1 VVTNGKN
8 GAWYRLK
15 GCGSYGQGFPL
26 EDLFPETKK
35 LERQDVKI
43 VTGCF
48 TGEAAALRE
57 LHMTEIVNTLLEDH
71 GLVGGN
77 IPLGY
82 WNYCVPHNPPVTVND
97 TPDIPKVCALFR
109 TLGDKR
115 FGTHMITGLE
125 RLLPLV
131 VPGFLAEELLDK
143 FPASRMDASVP
154 GGVLRTH
161 QHIFDHVR
169 LNKGDAA
176 SPPSDEGLINL
187 VGFMLPERVPEGGA
201 PSGCGISNHHTAVW
215 DTAAES
221 LSTVMSHGPGQAGS
235 DFLAHVVWHLGREAG
250 NVRKIMNEND
260 IMWGYFFDH
269 NPNEAHNNSDPS
281 NLVLLPK
288 GTNGGQLL
296 APIDFDMCYTRSS
309 FLIGVVE
316 GEDFP
321 TWPTEEN
328 LGTQDMDKFDRWQEQ
343 EAYLMEMAIGGN
355 VDNYVGPN
363 ETANVLMT
371 ALRDTCLLGFR
382 SGLRGDIDPYPLT
395 GEYLD
400 HVYDIIELALCLSD
414 SEEQITRF

>member
-1 VVTNGKN
+1 
-8 GAWYRLK
+8 
-15 GCGSYGQGFPL
+15 
-26 EDLFPETKK
+26 
-35 LERQDVKI
+35 
-43 VTGCF
+43 
-48 TGEAAALRE
+48 
-57 LHMTEIVNTLLEDH
+57 
-71 GLVGGN
+71 
-77 IPLGY
+77 
-82 WNYCVPHNPPVTVND
+82 
-97 TPDIPKVCALFR
+97 
-109 TLGDKR
+109 
-115 FGTHMITGLE
+115 
-125 RLLPLV
+125 
-131 VPGFLAEELLDK
+131 
-143 FPASRMDASVP
+143 
-154 GGVLRTH
+154 
-161 QHIFDHVR
+161 
-169 LNKGDAA
+169 
-176 SPPSDEGLINL
+176 
-187 VGFMLPERVPEGGA
+187 ML
-201 PSGCGISNHHTAVW
+201 
-215 DTAAES
+215 
-221 LSTVMSHGPGQAGS
+221 Q
-235 DFLAHVVWHLGREAG
+235 
-250 NVRKIMNEND
+250 
-260 IMWGYFFDH
+260 WGYFFDH

-382 SGLRGDIDPYPLT
+382 SGLKGDMDPYPLT

-400 HVYDIIELALCLSD
+400 HAYDIIELALCLSD